1 MPRFDLEAF
10 CSLIM
15 THKITYAYVAPP
27 VLVMLSKDPLVTKF
41 DLTSLRMM
49 NSGAAPLTGELVN
62 NIHRRLNLR
71 VKQGYGLTETSPTTH
86 LQVGL
91 LCLAGI

>member
-1 MPRFDLEAF
+1 MPKFDLEAF

-27 VLVMLSKDPLVTKF
+27 VLVMLSKHPTVTNF
-41 DLTSLRMM
+41 DLSSLRMM
-49 NSGAAPLTGELVN
+49 NSGAAPLTRELVEN
-62 NIHRRLNLR
+62 VYSRLNIP

-86 LQVGL
+86 LQV
-91 LCLAGI
+91 